1 MTCLVSCLRQ
11 DGGYPTQLLK
21 AFPSLQPHGQPF
33 DNVAC
38 SGNVLADISGQMK
51 KLAQK
56 KFDLV
61 TLTISGND
69 FGFDDVTVRILKA
82 SAAQELLH

>member
-1 MTCLVSCLRQ
+1 
-11 DGGYPTQLLK
+11 
-21 AFPSLQPHGQPF
+21 
-33 DNVAC
+33 
-38 SGNVLADISGQMK
+38 MK